1 MKINTKKISIEN
13 IEAFVFDFDGVMTN
27 NHVNVDQ
34 YGKESVVCSR
44 ADGLAFNVL
53 DKLDIPSYILSTE
66 KNQVVS
72 ARAKKLKINVI
83 SGVNDKKEALINLA
97 EKNSFNIKKIFYVGN
112 DINDYYV
119 MKLCGFSACPADS
132 HEKIKSISTVIL
144 ENNGGNG
151 VIRELLELN
160 LGLDFIEILYNT

>member
-27 NHVNVDQ
+27 NLVNVDQ

-53 DKLDIPSYILSTE
+53 DKLHIPSYILSTE

-72 ARAKKLKINVI
+72 ARAKKLNINVI

-144 ENNGGNG
+144 ENKGGNG